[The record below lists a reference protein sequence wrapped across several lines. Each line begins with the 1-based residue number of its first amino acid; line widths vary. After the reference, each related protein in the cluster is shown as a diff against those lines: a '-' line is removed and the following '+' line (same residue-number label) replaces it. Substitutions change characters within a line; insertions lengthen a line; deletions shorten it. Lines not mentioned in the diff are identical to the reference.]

1 LFKID
6 NDMTLSAKR
15 KSKKAAA
22 SSVTKGS
29 RSRPDASGQQGVFKE
44 SEITKMSDKEFEE
57 NEKLIME
64 AQRKGKFIYDVTGSA
79 R

>member
-1 LFKID
+1 
-6 NDMTLSAKR
+6 
-15 KSKKAAA
+15 
-22 SSVTKGS
+22 
-29 RSRPDASGQQGVFKE
+29 
-44 SEITKMSDKEFEE
+44 MSDKEFEE